1 LHHAYDQT
9 GHQSE
14 EDSGEIL
21 LALLT
26 LTRTSKKTEATELA
40 AALRYPFE
48 RVRHVIEGL
57 ASSGLL
63 TFTDSRVNIN
73 GRGRLHLAVEAVKK
87 GISLERVCRSLDHR
101 EFEEIAAEA
110 LRANTF
116 KTYVRF
122 ILRHGKRRY
131 EIDLIGRRGTITI
144 CIDCKHW
151 KHSLSPSRLA
161 NAAEKQVERT
171 NTLVMELDRYGPKL
185 DTCRLPEVI
194 FIPAVLTL
202 ADTNIRTIRKV
213 PIVPV
218 LRLGSFLAEFDL
230 YLDRLLVIKARPRR
244 SQRTLVE
251 EVL

>member
-1 LHHAYDQT
+1 MHHAYDQP
-9 GHQSE
+9 GHQGG

-26 LTRTSKKTEATELA
+26 RTRTSKEAEATELA

-57 ASSGLL
+57 ALSGLL
-63 TFTDSRVNIN
+63 TFKDSIVNIDS
-73 GRGRLHLAVEAVKK
+73 RGRLHLAVEAVKK
-87 GISLERVCRSLDHR
+87 GINLERVCRSLDFR

-131 EIDLIGRRGTITI
+131 EIDLIGRRGTTTI

-171 NTLVMELDRYGPKL
+171 NALMTELDRYGPKL
-185 DTCRLPEVI
+185 DTCGLSEVI
-194 FIPAVLTL
+194 FIPAVITL

-218 LRLGSFLAEFDL
+218 LRLGSFLSEFDL
-230 YLDRLLVIKARPRR
+230 YLDKLFAIKAKPKRA
-244 SQRTLVE
+244 QRTLE
-251 EVL
+251 EAVQ